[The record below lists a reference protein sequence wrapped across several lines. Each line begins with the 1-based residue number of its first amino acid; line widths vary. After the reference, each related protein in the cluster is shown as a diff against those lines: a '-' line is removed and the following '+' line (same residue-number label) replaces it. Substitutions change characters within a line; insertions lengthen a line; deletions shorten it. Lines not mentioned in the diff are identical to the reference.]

1 MIAPGSMH
9 KLGKGG
15 SLASRQ
21 AILHSL
27 VHIESWAVD
36 LSWDV
41 IARFGSNPSYAL
53 PDEFISDFIQVQSA
67 LHKITFRFLAN
78 CMPFALT
85 YVSSLCLAHGNC
97 YF

>member
-36 LSWDV
+36 LSWDI
-41 IARFGSNPSYAL
+41 IARFGSDHSYAL
-53 PDEFISDFIQVQSA
+53 PDDFMTDFIKVW
-67 LHKITFRFLAN
+67 
-78 CMPFALT
+78 
-85 YVSSLCLAHGNC
+85 LCIR
-97 YF
+97 